1 MGAEIGGTSVGAAI
15 LLRMEHSSLPGITK
29 LAGIVTTGQ
38 LLSSG
43 LARTQMRTL
52 IRRGDLIALDH
63 GVYATADFAE
73 RLQLLPN
80 GAVILRA
87 ASALA
92 TAAPGSVISHHTA
105 AQLHALDL
113 LGPPR
118 LEVAITRPPGG
129 GSKSG
134 KPGVHVYTAK
144 LPSSH
149 VGARL
154 AIPVTT
160 VARTVID
167 LARNGDFRA
176 GVVAADSALHQR
188 LTSTKDLLGVLA
200 DCARSRGV
208 RMAAE
213 VVEFA
218 DLPAESPLESIGRVA
233 FRDCG
238 LPRPELQVVVQCK
251 EASYRTDF
259 LWRQFWTVAEVDGAM
274 KYDDRSRAMQQLRR
288 DADLRATGYEV
299 VHFGWQEITSSP
311 RQVAGVIRAAFE
323 RGKRLHPDPPDRLP
337 DGLADGLASR

>member
-1 MGAEIGGTSVGAAI
+1 MEAEIGGMSAGATI
-15 LLRMEHSSLPGITK
+15 LLGMEHLSLPGITK
-29 LAGIVTTGQ
+29 LAGIITTGQ

-43 LARTQMRTL
+43 LARHQMRTL

-73 RLQLLPN
+73 RLELLPN
-80 GAVILRA
+80 GPVILRA

-105 AQLHALDL
+105 AQLHGLDL

-118 LEVAITRPPGG
+118 SEVAITRPPGV

-167 LARNGDFRA
+167 LARNSDFRA
-176 GVVAADSALHQR
+176 GVVVADSALHQR
-188 LTSTKDLLGVLA
+188 LTSTNDLIRVLA
-200 DCARSRGV
+200 DCVRSSGV
-208 RMAAE
+208 RTAAE

-218 DLPAESPLESIGRVA
+218 DLRAESPLESIGRVA

-259 LWRQFWTVAEVDGAM
+259 LWRRFWTVAEVDGAM
-274 KYDDRSRAMQQLRR
+274 KYDNRSQAMKQLRR
-288 DADLRATGYEV
+288 DADLRAAGYEV
-299 VHFGWQEITSSP
+299 VHFGWQEIMSRP
-311 RQVAGVIRAAFE
+311 WQVAGVIRAAFE
-323 RGKRLHPDPPDRLP
+323 RGKRLHADMPDQLP
-337 DGLADGLASR
+337 DGLADGLASC